1 VIKERNLMN
10 ITEIIEL
17 VRENVVLKGR
27 IDELSSIQVT
37 VKKDLKKGIE
47 ELGVEDDR
55 GHVVVDLGQ
64 DVSGVTTVMQQRRV
78 SKSLDTDIAEE
89 LLKEKG
95 LCDRCV
101 ATISVLDEDAVM
113 AAYYEG
119 ALTEADI
126 DTMFPAKV
134 SYALVMK

>member
-1 VIKERNLMN
+1 MT

-17 VRENVVLKGR
+17 VRENVLLKGR
-27 IDELSSIQVT
+27 IDELSSVQT
-37 VKKDLKKGIE
+37 SVKKDLKKGIE

-55 GHVVVDLGQ
+55 GHVVVNLGQ
-64 DVSGVTTVMQQRRV
+64 EVDGVTTVMQQRRV
-78 SKSLDTDIAEE
+78 SKTLDTDIAES

-95 LCDRCV
+95 LYDRCV
-101 ATISVLDEDAVM
+101 TTIEVLNEDEVM

>member
-1 VIKERNLMN
+1 MN

-55 GHVVVDLGQ
+55 GHIVVDLGQ
-64 DVSGVTTVMQQRRV
+64 DVSGVTAVMQQRRV
-78 SKSLDTDIAEE
+78 SKSLDTDVAEE

-95 LCDRCV
+95 LYDRCV